1 MQFLKF
7 THIFPTIATFNNQIH
22 YSLSRGKNTMKT
34 LSKAI
39 LNSQKSAIR
48 KLFEL
53 LLKNSDGISFGIG
66 QPDFTSP
73 DFVNKEIINALNE
86 HKTQYA
92 PALGLPK
99 LREVIAQKFQNEN
112 NMKWAETENIMV
124 TNGGSQGLQLSYA
137 SLTNPGDEI
146 IMSSPNFLS
155 YIYLAGYYHL
165 KLVEIPRLKNYAPD
179 LEGIRK
185 AITPKTKFII
195 INSPNNPTG
204 YVFSKKQMDELVQ
217 IVLENDLYLVSDE
230 VYEKFLYN
238 DHIHIS
244 PASYDEMADRTL
256 TLNALS
262 KTFGATGLRLGYV
275 AASKKII
282 EMMEKY
288 GQYTAAGVNHPTQ
301 YGAIEALIKG
311 NPDIPK
317 IITKYDNKRLYV
329 LKRLK
334 ELQFDVIEPFGA
346 FYIMPRLNPKWNM
359 ASEAFSNELVKEEHV
374 ACVPGNSFGSYSNNS
389 LRISYATSDEL
400 LEEGFNRIERFLKK
414 KKFI

>member
-1 MQFLKF
+1 MK
-7 THIFPTIATFNNQIH
+7 P
-22 YSLSRGKNTMKT
+22 LSD
-34 LSKAI
+34 AI

-53 LLKNSDGISFGIG
+53 LIKSSDGISFGIG

-73 DFVNKEIINALNE
+73 DFVNDEIIKALKE

-92 PALGLPK
+92 PALGLPT
-99 LREVIAQKFQNEN
+99 LRRVVAQKFQNEN
-112 NMKWAETENIMV
+112 NMKWVETENVMI
-124 TNGGSQGLQLSYA
+124 TNGGSQALQLCFATLS
-137 SLTNPGDEI
+137 NPGDEMI
-146 IMSSPNFLS
+146 LSSPNFLS
-155 YIYLAGYYHL
+155 YIYLASYYHL
-165 KLVEIPRLKNYAPD
+165 KLVEVPRLENYAPD
-179 LEGIRK
+179 LESIRQS
-185 AITPKTKFII
+185 ITPKTKFIM

-204 YVFSKKQMDELVQ
+204 YVYSKKQMDKLVQ
-217 IVLENDLYLVSDE
+217 IILENDLYLVSDE

-244 PASYDEMADRTL
+244 PASYDEMAERTL

-275 AASKKII
+275 SANKKII
-282 EMMEKY
+282 GMMEKY
-288 GQYTAAGVNHPTQ
+288 GQYTTAGVNHPTQ
-301 YGAIEALIKG
+301 YGAIEALMKG
-311 NPDIPK
+311 NPDMPQILQSYNK
-317 IITKYDNKRLYV
+317 KRLFS

-334 ELQFDVIEPFGA
+334 ELQFDTIEPFGA

-359 ASEAFSNELVKEEHV
+359 TSEIFSNELVKEEHV
-374 ACVPGNSFGSYSNNS
+374 ACVPGNGFGSYSNNS

-414 KKFI
+414 KSLI

>member
-1 MQFLKF
+1 MK
-7 THIFPTIATFNNQIH
+7 P
-22 YSLSRGKNTMKT
+22 LSN
-34 LSKAI
+34 AI

-53 LLKNSDGISFGIG
+53 LLKSSDGISFGIG

-73 DFVNKEIINALNE
+73 DFVNNEIIKALKE

-92 PALGLPK
+92 PALGLPT
-99 LREVIAQKFQNEN
+99 LRRVVAQKFQNEN
-112 NMKWAETENIMV
+112 NMKWVETENVMI
-124 TNGGSQGLQLSYA
+124 TNGGSQALQLCFAVLS
-137 SLTNPGDEI
+137 NPGDEI
-146 IMSSPNFLS
+146 ILSSPNFLS
-155 YIYLAGYYHL
+155 YIYLASYYHL
-165 KLVEIPRLKNYAPD
+165 KLVEVQRLENYAPD
-179 LEGIRK
+179 LEGIRN

-204 YVFSKKQMDELVQ
+204 YVYSKNQMDELVQ
-217 IVLENDLYLVSDE
+217 IVLENNLYLVSDE

-244 PASYDEMADRTL
+244 PASYNEMEERTL

-275 AASKKII
+275 AANKNII

-288 GQYTAAGVNHPTQ
+288 GQYTSAGVNHPTQ
-301 YGAIEALIKG
+301 YGAIEALVKG
-311 NPDIPK
+311 NPDMPQTIQN
-317 IITKYDNKRLYV
+317 YDKKRQYT
-329 LKRLK
+329 LKRLQ
-334 ELQFDVIEPFGA
+334 ELHFDTVEPFGA
-346 FYIMPRLNPKWNM
+346 FYIMPRLNSTWNM
-359 ASEAFSNELVKEEHV
+359 TSEGFSNDLVKKEHV
-374 ACVPGNSFGSYSNNS
+374 ACVPGNGFGSYSDNS

-414 KKFI
+414 RSLI

>member
-1 MQFLKF
+1 MK
-7 THIFPTIATFNNQIH
+7 P
-22 YSLSRGKNTMKT
+22 LSD
-34 LSKAI
+34 AI

-53 LLKNSDGISFGIG
+53 LLKSSDGISFGIG

-73 DFVNKEIINALNE
+73 DFVNKEIIKALNE

-99 LREVIAQKFQNEN
+99 LRAVVARKFQNEN
-112 NMKWAETENIMV
+112 NMKWVETENIMI
-124 TNGGSQGLQLSYA
+124 TNGGSQALQLCYA
-137 SLTNPGDEI
+137 TLSNPGDEMI
-146 IMSSPNFLS
+146 LSSPNFLS
-155 YIYLAGYYHL
+155 YIYLASYYHL
-165 KLVEIPRLKNYAPD
+165 KLVEVPRLENYGPD
-179 LEGIRK
+179 FDGIRQ
-185 AITPKTKFII
+185 AITSKTKFIM

-244 PASYDEMADRTL
+244 PASYDEMAERTL

-275 AASKKII
+275 AANKKII
-282 EMMEKY
+282 RMMEKY
-288 GQYTAAGVNHPTQ
+288 GQYTTAGVNHPTQ

-311 NPDIPK
+311 NPDMPQILQN
-317 IITKYDNKRLYV
+317 YDKKRLFT

-334 ELQFDVIEPFGA
+334 ELQFDTVEPFGA

-359 ASEAFSNELVKEEHV
+359 TSEAFSNELVKEEHV
-374 ACVPGNSFGSYSNNS
+374 ACVPGNGFGSYSNNS

-400 LEEGFNRIERFLKK
+400 LVEGFSRIERFLKK
-414 KKFI
+414 KSQI

>member
-1 MQFLKF
+1 MK
-7 THIFPTIATFNNQIH
+7 P
-22 YSLSRGKNTMKT
+22 LSD
-34 LSKAI
+34 AI

-53 LLKNSDGISFGIG
+53 LLKSSDGISFGIG

-73 DFVNKEIINALNE
+73 DFVNDEIIKALKE

-92 PALGLPK
+92 PALGLPT
-99 LREVIAQKFQNEN
+99 LRRVVAQKFQNEN
-112 NMKWAETENIMV
+112 NMKWVETENTMI
-124 TNGGSQGLQLSYA
+124 TNGGSQALQLCFAVLS
-137 SLTNPGDEI
+137 NPGDEM

-155 YIYLAGYYHL
+155 YIYLASYYHL
-165 KLVEIPRLKNYAPD
+165 KLVEVPRLENYAPD
-179 LEGIRK
+179 LEGIRQS
-185 AITPKTKFII
+185 ITPKTKFIM

-204 YVFSKKQMDELVQ
+204 YVFTKKQMDELVQ

-244 PASYDEMADRTL
+244 PASYDEMAERTL

-275 AASKKII
+275 AANKNII
-282 EMMEKY
+282 GMITTTTPSTFCTVTK
-288 GQYTAAGVNHPTQ
+288 PTQ
-301 YGAIEALIKG
+301 YGAIEALVKG
-311 NPDIPK
+311 NPDIPQ
-317 IITKYDNKRLYV
+317 ILQKYDKKRLFT

-334 ELQFDVIEPFGA
+334 ELQFDLVEPYGA

-359 ASEAFSNELVKEEHV
+359 TSEVFSNDLVKEEHV
-374 ACVPGNSFGSYSNNS
+374 ACVPGNGFGSYSNNS

-414 KKFI
+414 KSLI